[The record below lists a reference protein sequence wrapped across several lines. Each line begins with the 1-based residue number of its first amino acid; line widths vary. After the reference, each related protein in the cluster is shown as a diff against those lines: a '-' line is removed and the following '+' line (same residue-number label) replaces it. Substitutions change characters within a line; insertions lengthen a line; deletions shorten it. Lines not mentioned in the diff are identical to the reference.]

1 MRVLVATFLFVSAC
15 KAAIY
20 AENHNQ
26 VSEGFIRW
34 HQKVGMKNAEEIKKT
49 EEYFY
54 FLNRIVGGTI
64 APVSAHPYLVGLLID
79 VNGLPSPSACGGSL
93 ISATRV
99 MTAAHC
105 WFDGRFQARMMTVV
119 LGSAFLFH
127 GGLRTPI
134 SAIAVHPQY
143 DSRTFANDIAILYLP
158 ISVSFTH
165 AIRPIALPSGHL
177 LHMDLSG
184 FWARAAGYGRYS
196 DITTPTTNT
205 VARNVILQ
213 MIDLNMC
220 RRAFGNISPNSNICT
235 SGYGGVGI
243 CQGDSGG
250 PLTIISGGQ
259 DVVVGVSSFVARDGC
274 QLGFPSVFAS
284 VSSFIDWIHRHM

>member
-1 MRVLVATFLFVSAC
+1 MRLFVLFFFFVFASITAGN
-15 KAAIY
+15 AD
-20 AENHNQ
+20 Q
-26 VSEGFIRW
+26 TSEGFIGW
-34 HQKVGMKNAEEIKKT
+34 HQNVGTKNAQEIRKT

-79 VNGLPSPSACGGSL
+79 VNGLQNPSACGGSL
-93 ISATRV
+93 LSATRV
-99 MTAAHC
+99 LTAAHC
-105 WFDGRFQARMMTVV
+105 WYDGRFQARMMTVV

-134 SAIAVHPQY
+134 SAIAVHPLY
-143 DSRTFANDIAILYLP
+143 DSRTFANDIAVLYLP

-177 LHMDLSG
+177 LQMELSG
-184 FWARAAGYGRYS
+184 YWARAAGYGRYS
-196 DITTPTTNT
+196 DVTTPTTNT

-213 MIDLNMC
+213 IMDLKTC
-220 RRAFGNISPNSNICT
+220 RRTYGNAVLDSNICT
-235 SGYGGVGI
+235 NGYGGVGI

-250 PLTIISGGQ
+250 PLTVISGGK
-259 DVVVGVSSFVARDGC
+259 DVVIGVSSFVARAGC
-274 QLGFPSVFAS
+274 TLGHPSVFAR
-284 VSSFIDWIHRHM
+284 VSSFVDWIHHHM